1 MSDVLQ
7 AVYRGD
13 REEAELL
20 AAGRDLDVF
29 EASAL
34 GRTERVRE
42 LLDADPSLVD
52 AYGDDGFH
60 PVGLA
65 SFFGHV
71 DTARLLF
78 ERGAD
83 ANQLA
88 RNEHIQ
94 TAAIHAA
101 AAAEA
106 KDEDTRYELVKLA
119 LEHGADPDL
128 EQGGGFRA
136 IDAARQ
142 NGDTRVEQLLREH
155 GASTYPSYPEAEV
168 DRRRQGPDQHRN
180 QERRQ
185 AETVEVRR
193 PAGARLADQPAVFV
207 ERRTAALA
215 PYERQQEPQGQ
226 AQSAGDYQR
235 PEQLVSRAPNV
246 RDPKQNH
253 AGELTHERD
262 HDAAD
267 RQEHDRADPDPVSPL
282 GPTHAEPLA
291 RLSGDVGR
299 ISHAVEDVPNPDL
312 VVRAELRSQLP
323 DVRGDLVDHLAPRS
337 CRKRGKL
344 TLEVLQ
350 VAPDQIV
357 RRSAHRPASP
367 PTKWSTASRNLLHS

>member
-20 AAGRDLDVF
+20 ATGRDLDVF

-106 KDEDTRYELVKLA
+106 KDQDTRYELGKLA
-119 LEHGADPDL
+119 
-128 EQGGGFRA
+128 
-136 IDAARQ
+136 
-142 NGDTRVEQLLREH
+142 
-155 GASTYPSYPEAEV
+155 
-168 DRRRQGPDQHRN
+168 
-180 QERRQ
+180 
-185 AETVEVRR
+185 
-193 PAGARLADQPAVFV
+193 
-207 ERRTAALA
+207 
-215 PYERQQEPQGQ
+215 
-226 AQSAGDYQR
+226 
-235 PEQLVSRAPNV
+235 
-246 RDPKQNH
+246 
-253 AGELTHERD
+253 
-262 HDAAD
+262 
-267 RQEHDRADPDPVSPL
+267 
-282 GPTHAEPLA
+282 
-291 RLSGDVGR
+291 
-299 ISHAVEDVPNPDL
+299 
-312 VVRAELRSQLP
+312 
-323 DVRGDLVDHLAPRS
+323 
-337 CRKRGKL
+337 
-344 TLEVLQ
+344 LEVLQ